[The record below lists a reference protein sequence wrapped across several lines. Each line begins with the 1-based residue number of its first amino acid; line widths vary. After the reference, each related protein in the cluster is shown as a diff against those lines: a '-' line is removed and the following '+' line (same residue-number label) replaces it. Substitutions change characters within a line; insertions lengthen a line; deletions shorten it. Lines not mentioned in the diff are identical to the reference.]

1 MSGYIETFE
10 TADDTYLE
18 HFGIRG
24 MHWGSRKSRISTG
37 TRPKAIVGSNSS
49 IQRKPKSSHGKTM
62 AVGSEIGKAL
72 VRELGIAAVGSLAA
86 TVALKSGKT
95 RTAELIGQA
104 TRLANVADTGYTV
117 VKSAKIIAGKK

>member
-10 TADDTYLE
+10 PVNDSYLE

-24 MHWGSRKSRISTG
+24 MHWGSRKSRITRG
-37 TRPKAIVGSNSS
+37 KRPKATIGSNGS
-49 IQRKPKSSHGKTM
+49 IQRKPTSSHSKTM
-62 AVGSEIGKAL
+62 AVVGEIGKAL
-72 VRELGIAAVGSLAA
+72 VRELGIATVGSIAA
-86 TVALKSGKT
+86 TVAFKSGKT